1 MRVVVCVKP
10 VPSAA
15 ASQRFDVAAGRA
27 DRSGPMEINAPDL
40 YAVEEA
46 LRIRDLV
53 GGEVVALA
61 MTPESGFDSLRTPV
75 AMGVDRAVAISD
87 AALEGSDLVVT
98 ARVLAAAIALEAP
111 SLVLFG
117 AEAEDGGG
125 AMLWAAVA
133 ERLRLPVV
141 SSAHEVQAADG
152 SIRVTCRRSDSVDT
166 VEVPLPCVISISS
179 SASTPRY
186 PTLKGIMA
194 AKRKPIEARSL
205 ADIGLAERGPDG
217 LRARTMV
224 LRVAPAPPRR
234 GHGQVIKDDGAGAG
248 VGWLAQFIAERRP
261 L

>member
-186 PTLKGIMA
+186 PTLPNIMK
-194 AKRKPIEARSL
+194 AKQKELISL
-205 ADIGLAERGPDG
+205 PAEGLFKEESLVTPEKLYRPEKKISG
-217 LRARTMV
+217 LV
-224 LRVAPAPPRR
+224 LEGSINELVDKLVAVLKEKTTLLR
-234 GHGQVIKDDGAGAG
+234 
-248 VGWLAQFIAERRP
+248 
-261 L
+261 